1 MQSSTFGRLCITQR
15 IDLRGTYNCP
25 KKEVHYTD
33 IDLIALD
40 KGEIS
45 VKKVVDQLMDKM
57 EQYANFGF
65 SYMQEKME
73 VDPNY
78 FFKETA
84 FLHTFLSFLNQDGKN
99 SWRSCNLLC
108 LKLIFDYEKRVSV
121 SSRCHYRYCAD
132 IRFLFHLR
140 FGNEWLSCGWR

>member
-1 MQSSTFGRLCITQR
+1 MTLFVSQPFSGKYIEVPRTLYRRDFQR
-15 IDLRGTYNCP
+15 ITLLERHGSLMIGST
-25 KKEVHYTD
+25 VGAGSVVT

-84 FLHTFLSFLNQDGKN
+84 FLHTFLSFLNQDGN
-99 SWRSCNLLC
+99 IDEEQLEEL
-108 LKLIFDYEKRVSV
+108 
-121 SSRCHYRYCAD
+121 
-132 IRFLFHLR
+132 
-140 FGNEWLSCGWR
+140 

>member
-1 MQSSTFGRLCITQR
+1 MIGSTVGAGSVVT
-15 IDLRGTYNCP
+15 
-25 KKEVHYTD
+25 

-84 FLHTFLSFLNQDGKN
+84 FLHTFLSL
-99 SWRSCNLLC
+99 S
-108 LKLIFDYEKRVSV
+108 LI
-121 SSRCHYRYCAD
+121 H
-132 IRFLFHLR
+132 I
-140 FGNEWLSCGWR
+140 

>member
-1 MQSSTFGRLCITQR
+1 MEGVFYMQSSTFGRLCITQR

-45 VKKVVDQLMDKM
+45 VKKVVDQL
-57 EQYANFGF
+57 
-65 SYMQEKME
+65 
-73 VDPNY
+73 Y

-84 FLHTFLSFLNQDGKN
+84 FLHTFLSFLNQDGN
-99 SWRSCNLLC
+99 NDEEQLEEL
-108 LKLIFDYEKRVSV
+108 
-121 SSRCHYRYCAD
+121 
-132 IRFLFHLR
+132 
-140 FGNEWLSCGWR
+140 

>member
-15 IDLRGTYNCP
+15 IDLRGTYTCP

-45 VKKVVDQLMDKM
+45 VKK
-57 EQYANFGF
+57 
-65 SYMQEKME
+65 
-73 VDPNY
+73 
-78 FFKETA
+78 
-84 FLHTFLSFLNQDGKN
+84 
-99 SWRSCNLLC
+99 
-108 LKLIFDYEKRVSV
+108 
-121 SSRCHYRYCAD
+121 D

>member
-65 SYMQEKME
+65 
-73 VDPNY
+73 PICR
-78 FFKETA
+78 
-84 FLHTFLSFLNQDGKN
+84 KN
-99 SWRSCNLLC
+99 
-108 LKLIFDYEKRVSV
+108 
-121 SSRCHYRYCAD
+121 
-132 IRFLFHLR
+132 
-140 FGNEWLSCGWR
+140 GG

>member
-1 MQSSTFGRLCITQR
+1 MEGVFYMQSSTFGRLCITQR

-65 SYMQEKME
+65 SYMQEKWRLIRIISS
-73 VDPNY
+73 
-78 FFKETA
+78 KRR
-84 FLHTFLSFLNQDGKN
+84 HSF
-99 SWRSCNLLC
+99 
-108 LKLIFDYEKRVSV
+108 I
-121 SSRCHYRYCAD
+121 
-132 IRFLFHLR
+132 
-140 FGNEWLSCGWR
+140 LSCHF

>member
-1 MQSSTFGRLCITQR
+1 MEGVFYMQSSTFGRLCITQR

-45 VKKVVDQLMDKM
+45 VKKIVDQLMDKM

-65 SYMQEKME
+65 SYMQEKWRLIRIISS
-73 VDPNY
+73 
-78 FFKETA
+78 KRR
-84 FLHTFLSFLNQDGKN
+84 HSF
-99 SWRSCNLLC
+99 
-108 LKLIFDYEKRVSV
+108 I
-121 SSRCHYRYCAD
+121 
-132 IRFLFHLR
+132 
-140 FGNEWLSCGWR
+140 LSCHF

>member
-15 IDLRGTYNCP
+15 IDLRGTYTCP

-65 SYMQEKME
+65 SYMQEKWRLIRIISS
-73 VDPNY
+73 
-78 FFKETA
+78 KRR
-84 FLHTFLSFLNQDGKN
+84 HSF
-99 SWRSCNLLC
+99 
-108 LKLIFDYEKRVSV
+108 I
-121 SSRCHYRYCAD
+121 
-132 IRFLFHLR
+132 
-140 FGNEWLSCGWR
+140 LSCHF

>member
-1 MQSSTFGRLCITQR
+1 MEGVFYMQSSTFGRLCITQR
-15 IDLRGTYNCP
+15 IDLRGTYTCP

-65 SYMQEKME
+65 SYMQEKWRLIRIISS
-73 VDPNY
+73 
-78 FFKETA
+78 KRR
-84 FLHTFLSFLNQDGKN
+84 HSF
-99 SWRSCNLLC
+99 
-108 LKLIFDYEKRVSV
+108 I
-121 SSRCHYRYCAD
+121 
-132 IRFLFHLR
+132 
-140 FGNEWLSCGWR
+140 LSCHF

>member
-1 MQSSTFGRLCITQR
+1 MAFFAYRGSADSLQAGFSANHALGKTRLFNDRFHRWCR
-15 IDLRGTYNCP
+15 KRC
-25 KKEVHYTD
+25 H
-33 IDLIALD
+33 DLIALD

-45 VKKVVDQLMDKM
+45 VRKVVDQLIDKM

-84 FLHTFLSFLNQDGKN
+84 FLHTFLSFLNQDGN
-99 SWRSCNLLC
+99 NDEEQLEEL
-108 LKLIFDYEKRVSV
+108 
-121 SSRCHYRYCAD
+121 
-132 IRFLFHLR
+132 
-140 FGNEWLSCGWR
+140 